1 MYAVFLIWNV
11 SSSHRLALSKLRRCI
26 AKDERKQHKTAQ
38 SLRSDSTPARRE
50 HSARE
55 YQSES

>member
-11 SSSHRLALSKLRRCI
+11 SSSHRSALAILRRCI
-26 AKDERKQHKTAQ
+26 AKEERKQHKTAQ
-38 SLRSDSTPARRE
+38 SLLGDAAPQPRE
-50 HSARE
+50 HSSRE